1 MVLKHGDELKVVYPQ
16 NEFNLDVFKDMQF
29 THFYLQPMDSENKD
43 KNTADAINYCLKDP
57 VWKLSIQQ
65 HKLLGI
71 D

>member
-1 MVLKHGDELKVVYPQ
+1 MMKKLSFDHY
-16 NEFNLDVFKDMQF
+16 F
-29 THFYLQPMDSENKD
+29 LQPMDSKEIDQNT
-43 KNTADAINYCLKDP
+43 KNAISYCLKDP